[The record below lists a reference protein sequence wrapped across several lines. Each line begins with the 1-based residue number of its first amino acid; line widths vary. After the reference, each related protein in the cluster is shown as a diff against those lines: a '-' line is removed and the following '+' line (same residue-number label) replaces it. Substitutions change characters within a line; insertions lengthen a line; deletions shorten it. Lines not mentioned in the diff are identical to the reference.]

1 MTTALRT
8 KAGEFGRWLPGV
20 ALSLVAILFLAR
32 LADWSEVARALAAV
46 EITWLVPAIFCYL
59 AGVFFR
65 SLTWKTLLL
74 DRASLSQ
81 AFLKLN
87 EGYLINNLFPLR
99 LGELG
104 RVLLLSQDTG
114 LSAFFVLSTTVI
126 ERAYDLAIAA
136 LLLLATLPLVLSVGS
151 TQAVAFGVAG
161 AVGIGMTLMF
171 LLARSREQIQARLT
185 RMGVSHTFYQR
196 RILPWLDSFIAGL
209 EVLTRTDRFLLS
221 LGLILLSWVSGAIE
235 IHLLILSFGAPAP
248 FWWTG
253 FALGVVSLG
262 IAVPS
267 APASLGVYEAAMVG
281 ALTVLGVPASQALA
295 IAILAHVIHIAST
308 GLIGGIALFR
318 DGRTLTGVYRRVRSV
333 RLSREP

>member
-1 MTTALRT
+1 M
-8 KAGEFGRWLPGV
+8 GRWLPGL
-20 ALSLVAILFLAR
+20 ALSLAAIFLLVR
-32 LADWSEVARALAAV
+32 LADWSEVARAIAAV
-46 EITWLVPAIFCYL
+46 EITWLIPAIFCYL

-74 DRASLSQ
+74 NRASLSQ
-81 AFLKLN
+81 TFLKLN

-104 RVLLLSQDTG
+104 RVLLLSQRAG
-114 LSAFFVLSTTVI
+114 LSAFFVLSTIVI

-136 LLLLATLPLVLSVGS
+136 LLLLATLPLVLNVG
-151 TQAVAFGVAG
+151 TNQAVAFIVAG
-161 AVGIGMTLMF
+161 GVGLGLILMF
-171 LLARSREQIQARLT
+171 LLARSRERIQTWLGRRGA
-185 RMGVSHTFYQR
+185 SHQFYQR
-196 RILPWLDSFIAGL
+196 RILPWLDSLIAGL
-209 EVLTRTDRFLLS
+209 EVLTRMDRFLLS
-221 LGLILLSWVSGAIE
+221 LGLNLLSWSFGAIE
-235 IHLLILSFGAPAP
+235 IHLLILSFGVPAP

-281 ALTVLGVPASQALA
+281 ALAVLGVPTSKALA
-295 IAILAHVIHIAST
+295 IAITAHLIHITST

-318 DGRTLTGVYRRVRSV
+318 DGQTLSGVYRRLKTVHLWRD
-333 RLSREP
+333 P